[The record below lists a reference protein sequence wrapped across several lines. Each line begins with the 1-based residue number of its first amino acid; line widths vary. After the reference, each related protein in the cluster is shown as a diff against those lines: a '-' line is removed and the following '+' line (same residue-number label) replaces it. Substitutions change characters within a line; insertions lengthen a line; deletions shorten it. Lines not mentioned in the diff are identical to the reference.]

1 MTVNIF
7 DARGMLRADLETIA
21 ADVPA
26 EQRQAFDALVE
37 SVKAV
42 ETAEQRNKVADDKL
56 VHAVAYSKRLSR
68 PSRNGLLG
76 MNTRRWSPAKDNDNG
91 RGARTAHLTSH
102 GVSITP
108 ANPRAGRGLMGC
120 FRSAHGLRES
130 PMTEIRERKIK
141 AVLEAIEPTDTS
153 SSSTSLPTVQEGNG
167 RARRGPARG
176 PARTR

>member
-56 VHAVAYSKRLSR
+56 VHAVRVQQAAVAAEPKW
-68 PSRNGLLG
+68 
-76 MNTRRWSPAKDNDNG
+76 T
-91 RGARTAHLTSH
+91 
-102 GVSITP
+102 
-108 ANPRAGRGLMGC
+108 
-120 FRSAHGLRES
+120 FRDEHAAMVAS
-130 PMTEIRERKIK
+130 ER
-141 AVLEAIEPTDTS
+141 
-153 SSSTSLPTVQEGNG
+153 Q
-167 RARRGPARG
+167 R
-176 PARTR
+176 